1 MTDASTAAPAAP
13 PVRRSGGKP
22 LLILVLLAVA
32 LSLGGWA
39 WQRWTS
45 PVPVSPSVPTL
56 AAPPAALV
64 SPSVL
69 AELKTQL
76 SDLDRGNAVLRQQV
90 LALTERVRVLGD
102 QVTTLQQ
109 QPHPT
114 PAEAGGPT
122 PLLALAEQ
130 WLELG
135 QARFELFDDPRGA
148 LQALEAADRVLAR
161 VRDPRVR
168 SLRQTLAIESE
179 ALRGLPQTD
188 SMAVSGQLLAW
199 QQASAGWPLRQD
211 ATVAAGGTSPPD
223 SGWLARLD
231 RWFTV
236 RPLAADAA
244 PLRLAD
250 GRALVAAELAWARL
264 LLVRGESAELKRTLD
279 RLVETVAEIYDTT
292 DEGVTTALEGMR
304 ALATRLRGGAQTVRL
319 GASLAELRSFA
330 DGAGPA
336 TSTTKSAPAAAAT
349 PEAPPPDVQAEPV
362 EPAPE
367 VPEQPVEP
375 AAAGAADDGTPT

>member
-32 LSLGGWA
+32 LSLGWWA

-45 PVPVSPSVPTL
+45 PAPVSSGVAPLP
-56 AAPPAALV
+56 APPPAVA
-64 SPSVL
+64 SASAL
-69 AELKTQL
+69 AELKTQV
-76 SDLDRGNAVLRQQV
+76 SDLDRVNAVLRQQV
-90 LALTERVRVLGD
+90 LALTERMRVLGD

-114 PAEAGGPT
+114 PAEAQGPT
-122 PLLALAEQ
+122 PMLALAEQ
-130 WLELG
+130 WLELA

-148 LQALEAADRVLAR
+148 LLALEAADRVLAR
-161 VRDPRVR
+161 ARDPRVR
-168 SLRQTLAIESE
+168 SLRQTLAIERE

-211 ATVAAGGTSPPD
+211 AADATTGDTPRSD

-236 RPLAADAA
+236 RPLEADAA

-279 RLVETVAEIYDTT
+279 RLVDTVIEVCDST
-292 DEGVTTALEGMR
+292 DDGVTTAIEGMR
-304 ALATRLRGGAQTVRL
+304 GLAARLRGGTQAVRL

-330 DGAGPA
+330 EAAGAP
-336 TSTTKSAPAAAAT
+336 TPAA
-349 PEAPPPDVQAEPV
+349 
-362 EPAPE
+362 EPAPLPAEAPTTETPPSE

-375 AAAGAADDGTPT
+375 AAASAADSGTPT